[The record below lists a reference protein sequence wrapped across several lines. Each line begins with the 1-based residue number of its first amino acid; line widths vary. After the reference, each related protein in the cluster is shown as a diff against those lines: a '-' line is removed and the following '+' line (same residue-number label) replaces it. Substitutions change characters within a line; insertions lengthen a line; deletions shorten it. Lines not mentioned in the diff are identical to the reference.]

1 MLSSPFWIVVN
12 NTLNQNGDA
21 GSKTRKISE
30 TVKNKLLEEHEKMP
44 EQRLDSE
51 TQSAGI
57 KCDQA
62 VAAFGTNSGVPVK
75 AILTALGK
83 PIKRLSPISR
93 LACGAL
99 RQSTRECVRWH

>member
-1 MLSSPFWIVVN
+1 MATTLPSQLQLFVTGAQGSIWTPMLSSPFWIVVN
-12 NTLNQNGDA
+12 NTLNQNDDA

-57 KCDQA
+57 PY
-62 VAAFGTNSGVPVK
+62 VL
-75 AILTALGK
+75 I
-83 PIKRLSPISR
+83 
-93 LACGAL
+93 
-99 RQSTRECVRWH
+99 